1 MGDYKEGKPIGK
13 HVKLYEDGEVES
25 IDNQINETP
34 DK

>member
-13 HVKLYEDGEVES
+13 HIKLYEDGEVES
-25 IDNQINETP
+25 IDNQINEIS